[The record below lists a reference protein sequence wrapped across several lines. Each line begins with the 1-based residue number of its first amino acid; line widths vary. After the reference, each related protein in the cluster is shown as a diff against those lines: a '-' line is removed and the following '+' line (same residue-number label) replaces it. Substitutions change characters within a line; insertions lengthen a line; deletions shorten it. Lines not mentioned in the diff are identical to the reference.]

1 MKQEREIKVV
11 GSLAEELK
19 EIEKFEK
26 APTVESEI
34 RSITAACS
42 MVLTIICC

>member
-26 APTVESEI
+26 ARAVESEI
-34 RSITAACS
+34 RTITAECTGIY
-42 MVLTIICC
+42 TIICC